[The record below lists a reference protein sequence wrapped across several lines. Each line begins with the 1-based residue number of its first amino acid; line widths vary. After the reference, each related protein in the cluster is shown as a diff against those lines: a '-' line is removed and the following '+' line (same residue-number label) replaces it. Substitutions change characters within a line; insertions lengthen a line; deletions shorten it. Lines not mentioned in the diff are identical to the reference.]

1 MSLWPVNNQ
10 KMWERLFLPVASC
23 VHVNWLS
30 VLFRQTLGIALK
42 SVDSAI
48 DGLSDEQFQMFLS
61 LLCSSD
67 HTWHS
72 GSVIWWT
79 ACKDTYTRWFRGFY
93 YVYVISYCNNVKLVA
108 FLVAMLMIASFGKG
122 FSFQPSYVYICYIH
136 VDSSNTRNRLEV
148 SRLGYRRVVWRRN
161 SDVFV
166 FAPLIRPHWAL
177 WSAMIV

>member
-93 YVYVISYCNNVKLVA
+93 YVYVISYCNNVKLGRVSCGHA
-108 FLVAMLMIASFGKG
+108 NDREFWKRIFFPTFIRVHLLSTLIRQTLGIALKS
-122 FSFQPSYVYICYIH
+122 
-136 VDSSNTRNRLEV
+136 VDSAIDGLFGEEIQMFLSL
-148 SRLGYRRVVWRRN
+148 RRS
-161 SDVFV
+161 SDHTEHCDQ
-166 FAPLIRPHWAL
+166 PW
-177 WSAMIV
+177 